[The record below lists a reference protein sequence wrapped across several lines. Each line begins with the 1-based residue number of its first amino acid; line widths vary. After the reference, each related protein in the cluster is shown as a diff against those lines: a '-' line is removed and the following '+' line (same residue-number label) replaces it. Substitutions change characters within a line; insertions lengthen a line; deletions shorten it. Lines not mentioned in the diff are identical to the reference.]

1 MPATAHQP
9 LNPQIIG
16 QTESALGALLG
27 PILAETSTS
36 FEQWVVLAVTVDG
49 DPVDG
54 DPVERAELVA
64 RIVQARKFTTG
75 DVEMAIAELAAADA
89 LTVEAGKVE
98 LTAAGQD
105 LHRRIRARIHEVTS
119 GLFDFPAED
128 LATAGR
134 VLAAVTARA
143 NAFLAGHPV
152 R

>member
-1 MPATAHQP
+1 MPATANQP
-9 LNPQIIG
+9 LNPQVIG

-27 PILAETSTS
+27 PVLAETGTS

-49 DPVDG
+49 GPAD
-54 DPVERAELVA
+54 RAELVA
-64 RIVQARKFTTG
+64 RIVQARKFAAG
-75 DVEMAIAELAAADA
+75 DVEAAIAALAAAGG
-89 LTVEAGKVE
+89 LTAETGKVE
-98 LTAAGQD
+98 LTAASLD

-134 VLAAVTARA
+134 VLTTVTARA
-143 NAFLAGHPV
+143 NAFLAAHAA